1 MMNSRLIPL
10 DELARNLGHDLPDS
24 PVGDDVYDHDG
35 VKLGTVRSAIADSG
49 SSKIRYLVVSV
60 GNWFSNKEVLV
71 PVGLARMEA
80 DGVFLDTLTKP
91 QVQAM
96 QSYTQ
101 GMEITSDYQAK
112 DEFAITGTQPTLKDG
127 AYDYRDNDANNK
139 MFTAPQKLQ
148 LLEERLNV
156 NKTREQ
162 VGEVSIGKRVET
174 RQENVDVSLSRD
186 EVVIERRPVTDA
198 RPVDGMVTLGTDSQ
212 TIRVNL
218 EADQAVVGKQAYV
231 TEEVDISKRQQTET
245 KTFTEQVG
253 REVLEVERTGDVRV
267 SGDGAT
273 EATMKDGTVV
283 NPAKLGR

>member
-101 GMEITSDYQAK
+101 GMEITPDYQAK
-112 DEFAITGTQPTLKDG
+112 DELAITGTQAALKDG
-127 AYDYRDNDANNK
+127 AYDYRDDDVDNK

-148 LLEERLNV
+148 LLEERLSV

-174 RQENVDVSLSRD
+174 RQENVDVALSRD

-198 RPVDGMVTLGTDSQ
+198 RPVDGVVALGADSQ
-212 TIRVNL
+212 AIRVNL
-218 EADQAVVGKQAYV
+218 EADKAVVGKQAYV
-231 TEEVDISKRQQTET
+231 TEEVDISKRQSTET

-273 EATMKDGTVV
+273 DATVKDGTTV

>member
-10 DELARNLGHDLPDS
+10 DELARNLGQDVPDS
-24 PVGDDVYDHDG
+24 PVGADVYDHDG
-35 VKLGTVRSAIADSG
+35 VKLGTVRSAIADSS

-60 GNWFSNKEVLV
+60 GNWFTNKEVLV

-96 QSYTQ
+96 QSYTH
-101 GMEITSDYQAK
+101 GMEITADYQAK
-112 DEFAITGTQPTLKDG
+112 DEFAITGTQVALKDG
-127 AYDYRDNDANNK
+127 AYDYRDNDTSSK
-139 MFTAPQKLQ
+139 MFVAPQKLQ
-148 LLEERLNV
+148 LLEERLRV
-156 NKTREQ
+156 DKTREQ
-162 VGEVSIGKRVET
+162 VGEVTIGKRVET
-174 RQENVDVSLSRD
+174 RQESVDVSLSRD

-198 RPVDGMVTLGTDSQ
+198 RPVDGNVTLGAASA
-212 TIRVNL
+212 TIRVDL
-218 EADQAVVGKQAYV
+218 EADSATVGKQAYV

-267 SGDGAT
+267 TGDGAVDT
-273 EATMKDGTVV
+273 TVKDGMTGD
-283 NPAKLGR
+283 PTKLGR

>member
-1 MMNSRLIPL
+1 MNSRLIPL

-71 PVGLARMEA
+71 PVGLARMET

-96 QSYTQ
+96 QAYTQ
-101 GMEITSDYQAK
+101 GMEITPDYQAK
-112 DEFAITGTQPTLKDG
+112 DEFAITGTQTALKDG
-127 AYDYRDNDANNK
+127 AYDYRDNDASNK

-148 LLEERLNV
+148 LLEERLRV
-156 NKTREQ
+156 DKTREQ
-162 VGEVSIGKRVET
+162 VGEVAIGKRVET

-198 RPVDGMVTLGTDSQ
+198 RPVDGVVALGADSQ
-212 TIRVNL
+212 TIRVDL
-218 EADQAVVGKQAYV
+218 EADRAVVGKQAYV

-267 SGDGAT
+267 TGDGAT
-273 EATMKDGTVV
+273 DATVKNGATSDPT
-283 NPAKLGR
+283 KLGR